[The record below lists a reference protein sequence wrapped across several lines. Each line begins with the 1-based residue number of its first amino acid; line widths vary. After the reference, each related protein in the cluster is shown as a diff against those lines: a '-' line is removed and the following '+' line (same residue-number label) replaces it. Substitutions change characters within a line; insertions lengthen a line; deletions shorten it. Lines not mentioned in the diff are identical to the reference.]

1 VGAGALAAA
10 AVAVAAVSG
19 CASQKLNTQTA
30 TVSTASAAAAVVAVQ
45 NSTCPATVP
54 QTLASNVSGL
64 STQLEPL
71 QATKVLL
78 CVYPSH
84 LNDSSGS
91 SSSDSSS
98 PGSGGS
104 ASPPAPKAVTLTD
117 SMVISSLR
125 NALNALA
132 TPPTSRVNCPNDTGS
147 AVLGIFVNGQQATEI
162 LMTTSGCPTATNGQ
176 KTGWVGASDFVAVL
190 TAALKGN

>member
-10 AVAVAAVSG
+10 AVAAAAVSG

-91 SSSDSSS
+91 SSS
-98 PGSGGS
+98 GSGDS
-104 ASPPAPKAVTLTD
+104 ASPSAPKGVTLTD
-117 SMVISSLR
+117 PTVISSLR

-162 LMTTSGCPTATNGQ
+162 LMTTSGCPVATNGQ
-176 KTGWVGASDFVAVL
+176 KTGWVGASDFAAVL
-190 TAALKGN
+190 SAALKGN